1 MKVSSFNTHQRLRH
15 GIISPAEEEEEK
27 VQRYNFFKRN
37 ATMKILRKLRFDL
50 KKHTLHVEVAMEI
63 WRSISIK
70 QHDSAIGHL
79 LISVHHSVML
89 IITVCILEKKKNKE

>member
-1 MKVSSFNTHQRLRH
+1 
-15 GIISPAEEEEEK
+15 
-27 VQRYNFFKRN
+27 
-37 ATMKILRKLRFDL
+37 
-50 KKHTLHVEVAMEI
+50 MEI